1 MLEQFHS
8 ALRESPAAVVRGG
21 RDGEI
26 GAVGPAADAEED
38 LEVPVPLLVQVE
50 LFGAAVEVGARVV
63 PGVRRPVLVRVGPG
77 VGEVDFARF
86 RADVGEGVEDV
97 GELFGG
103 EVLGLVVAAVAGG
116 GGVAMSVCRTAKDRA
131 YGMLTWPN
139 SRSMPLSG
147 SPLGVP
153 LLDSEGGPK

>member
-1 MLEQFHS
+1 M
-8 ALRESPAAVVRGG
+8 A
-21 RDGEI
+21 
-26 GAVGPAADAEED
+26 
-38 LEVPVPLLVQVE
+38 LLVQVE
-50 LFGAAVEVGARVV
+50 LLGAAVEVGARVV

-116 GGVAMSVCRTAKDRA
+116 GGVAVSVGRTARDGAR
-131 YGMLTWPN
+131 GMLTWPS
-139 SRSMPLSG
+139 SRNMLLSG
-147 SPLGVP
+147 SLSGVP
-153 LLDSEGGPK
+153 LLSLEGEPK

>member
-1 MLEQFHS
+1 
-8 ALRESPAAVVRGG
+8 
-21 RDGEI
+21 
-26 GAVGPAADAEED
+26 
-38 LEVPVPLLVQVE
+38 VPLLVQVE